1 MGAGAI
7 APVPTVEAM
16 FEPGIGIGVMFE
28 LAKMLL
34 AALGPL
40 GVAALVLTAVLL
52 ALARPRASIR
62 PATAAGGRPALT
74 PDEPQ
79 PFPVPSVRA
88 DAWAAVEEP
97 PPPPPPARREPPT
110 PWSLVEALYAIGELN
125 LPPPR
130 AHRRVGDAAAGIDE
144 LVDRVSARLINRVLA
159 EQGFVPGSRIWE
171 EALPA
176 ARLAATYAA
185 DPDRADRN

>member
-1 MGAGAI
+1 
-7 APVPTVEAM
+7 M

-34 AALGPL
+34 AALGLL

-62 PATAAGGRPALT
+62 PATAAGRRPTLT

-79 PFPVPSVRA
+79 PFPVPPVRA

-97 PPPPPPARREPPT
+97 QPPPPPARREPPT
-110 PWSLVEALYAIGELN
+110 PWSLVEALYAIGGLN

-130 AHRRVGDAAAGIDE
+130 PCRRVGAATAGIDA

-159 EQGFVPGSRIWE
+159 EQGFVPGSRVWE

-176 ARLAATYAA
+176 ARLAAAYAA